1 MEIWA
6 AGLRLMHTYDSGVV
20 WYLVTNLEARRLN
33 WTNRNLVRA
42 DRRRKRKSRLATPSV
57 DPPLRRHDEKTLS
70 PQANVDR
77 DYLRERILNALYL

>member
-6 AGLRLMHTYDSGVV
+6 AGLRLMHTHDSGVV

-33 WTNRNLVRA
+33 STNRNLVRA
-42 DRRRKRKSRLATPSV
+42 DRRRKRKSRLAIPSA
-57 DPPLRRHDEKTLS
+57 DPQLRRHDEETLS
-70 PQANVDR
+70 PQTNVDQ

>member
-6 AGLRLMHTYDSGVV
+6 AGLRLMHTNDSGVV

-42 DRRRKRKSRLATPSV
+42 DRRRKRKITPSA
-57 DPPLRRHDEKTLS
+57 DRPLRRHDEKTHS
-70 PQANVDR
+70 PQANVDQE
-77 DYLRERILNALYL
+77 YLRERILNALYL